1 MWLNGTWNCRLY
13 PWVILFMKISGR
25 LRALWTWKCW
35 RWTGLQ
41 NVCVFLTLFFCCLCS
56 QHHWWLCCTR
66 IPLPRLPSCPWESW
80 YFWVA
85 VVFYPVSSSEL
96 VQSKGSVSGEVILP
110 CGTRDRGSVFG
121 SWWWSLRHLRGR
133 KGLQWRCWGCLSC
146 RTGHN
151 FSWQNPS
158 RVLMFFLSKVQL
170 SDPLRRTGISTALH
184 TLILM

>member
-1 MWLNGTWNCRLY
+1 MELEIADF
-13 PWVILFMKISGR
+13 ILELSFSWKSVEDSGHSGHGSVGGGQGYKMFVSSWHFSS
-25 LRALWTWKCW
+25 AACAQT
-35 RWTGLQ
+35 
-41 NVCVFLTLFFCCLCS
+41 FS

-110 CGTRDRGSVFG
+110 CGTCDRGSVFG